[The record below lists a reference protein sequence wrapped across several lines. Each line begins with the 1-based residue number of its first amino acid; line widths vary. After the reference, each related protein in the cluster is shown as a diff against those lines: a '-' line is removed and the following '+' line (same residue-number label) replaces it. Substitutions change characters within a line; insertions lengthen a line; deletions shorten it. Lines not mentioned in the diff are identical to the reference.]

1 MTEIISS
8 IEAEYRR
15 YKFDS
20 VCFPAMK
27 MNSVSEITGTASLML
42 FLATETGSALPAPVI
57 RVSPT
62 VFFVAKTIRSLT
74 VILCFTA
81 EQHCFLQLQHCSA
94 IELICFIAWK
104 FFSLNEVALPGPEQH
119 CFGVKQHCFLQLQH
133 YIGAKQHWFF
143 KKQCGFPA
151 KRRCFFMNQHGFVT
165 KRLCSVAMQ
174 PGSGSGTPCF
184 SRETCCSVRKT
195 LASGAESSRSK
206 PDQPASERDTHVQGS
221 RQLSLISQVSC
232 IFDPDSRFEREPIF
246 QVISS
251 NQQEPNAFH
260 DPNRNTFDISSRI
273 GEAAC
278 IAWSMGSWS
287 AALSLVRS
295 SWSFVT

>member
-81 EQHCFLQLQHCSA
+81 EQHCFLKLQHCSA

-104 FFSLNEVALPGPEQH
+104 FFSLNEVALSGPEQH
-119 CFGVKQHCFLQLQH
+119 CFGVKQHCFLKLQH

-143 KKQCGFPA
+143 KK
-151 KRRCFFMNQHGFVT
+151 
-165 KRLCSVAMQ
+165 
-174 PGSGSGTPCF
+174 
-184 SRETCCSVRKT
+184 
-195 LASGAESSRSK
+195 
-206 PDQPASERDTHVQGS
+206 
-221 RQLSLISQVSC
+221 
-232 IFDPDSRFEREPIF
+232 
-246 QVISS
+246 
-251 NQQEPNAFH
+251 
-260 DPNRNTFDISSRI
+260 
-273 GEAAC
+273 
-278 IAWSMGSWS
+278 
-287 AALSLVRS
+287 
-295 SWSFVT
+295 